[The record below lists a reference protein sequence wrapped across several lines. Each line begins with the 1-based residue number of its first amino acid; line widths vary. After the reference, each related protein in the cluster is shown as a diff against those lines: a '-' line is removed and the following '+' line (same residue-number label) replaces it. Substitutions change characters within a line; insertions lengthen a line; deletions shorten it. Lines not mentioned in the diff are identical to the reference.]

1 MTKTLKISR
10 ETAASIEEAISTSAG
25 RKKAFVHT
33 AADIIAA
40 AERAEE
46 RLEAL
51 GLPKTHRTGATAVF
65 VLEGPGKSYRYTAE
79 GTHVYM
85 TRKAGGWVIDAI
97 KLGPVYPGAA
107 ARLDVTITADQ
118 HAAAIAAQL
127 RDLKI
132 RIAPATAHAVAAV
145 AA

>member
-1 MTKTLKISR
+1 MTKFLKISR
-10 ETAASIEEAISTSAG
+10 ETAPAIEEAISTAAG

-33 AADIIAA
+33 AEDVIIYADV
-40 AERAEE
+40 AEL

-51 GLPKTHRTGATAVF
+51 GLPKTHRGGAAAVC
-65 VLEGPGKSYRYTAE
+65 VLEGPGKSYRYAAD

-97 KLGPVYPGAA
+97 KIGPVYPGAA
-107 ARLDVTITADQ
+107 ARLDVTISADQ

-127 RDLKI
+127 RELKI
-132 RIAPATAHAVAAV
+132 RIAPAAVAA
-145 AA
+145 

>member
-1 MTKTLKISR
+1 MTKILKSSA
-10 ETAASIEEAISTSAG
+10 ENTASIEEAISTVAG

-33 AADIIAA
+33 VADIIAA

-51 GLPKTHRTGATAVF
+51 SLPKTHRTGASAIC
-65 VLEGPGKSYRYTAE
+65 VLEGPGRSYRYTAE

-85 TRKAGGWVIDAI
+85 TRKAGGWVIDAVKI
-97 KLGPVYPGAA
+97 GPVYPGAA
-107 ARLDVTITADQ
+107 ARLDLTISKEQ
-118 HAAAIAAQL
+118 HAAAISAQL
-127 RDLKI
+127 RELKI
-132 RIAPATAHAVAAV
+132 SIALAAAV

>member
-1 MTKTLKISR
+1 MTKFLKISA
-10 ETAASIEEAISTSAG
+10 ETAASIDEAISAAAG

-33 AADIIAA
+33 AADIIRA

-51 GLPKTHRTGATAVF
+51 GLAKVHRTGAAAVC
-65 VLEGPGKSYRYTAE
+65 VLDGPGKSYRYKAD

-85 TRKAGGWVIDAI
+85 TRKSGGWVIDAI
-97 KLGPVYPGAA
+97 KVGPVYPGAA
-107 ARLDVTITADQ
+107 ARLDVTISADQ

-132 RIAPATAHAVAAV
+132 RVAPAAPVSVAA
-145 AA
+145 

>member
-1 MTKTLKISR
+1 MTKTLKISA
-10 ETAASIEEAISTSAG
+10 ENAASIDEAISAVAG

-33 AADIIAA
+33 SGDIIRA

-51 GLPKTHRTGATAVF
+51 GLPKTHRNGVSAVC
-65 VLEGPGKSYRYTAE
+65 VLEGPGKSYRYKAD

-85 TRKAGGWVIDAI
+85 TRKASGWVIDAI
-97 KLGPVYPGAA
+97 KIGPVYPGAA

-127 RDLKI
+127 RELNI
-132 RIAPATAHAVAAV
+132 RIAPAAAHAVAA
-145 AA
+145 

>member
-1 MTKTLKISR
+1 MTKFLKISR
-10 ETAASIEEAISTSAG
+10 ETASSIEEAISAAAG

-33 AADIIAA
+33 VSDVLGA
-40 AERAEE
+40 AERAEA

-51 GLPKTHRTGATAVF
+51 GLPQTHRTGATAVC
-65 VLEGPGKSYRYTAE
+65 VLEGPGRSYRYTAD

-85 TRKAGGWVIDAI
+85 TRKAGGWVIEAI
-97 KLGPVYPGAA
+97 KVGPVYPGAA
-107 ARLDVTITADQ
+107 ARLDVTISSDQ

-127 RDLKI
+127 RELKI
-132 RIAPATAHAVAAV
+132 RIAPVAAAAV